1 MRLKNWGKIVRYHRI
16 EIKRKSYGVAHRC
29 NAALNVILS
38 DLDDTIKKTSIRT
51 QQEIKVLFIIPS
63 RKINSQ

>member
-1 MRLKNWGKIVRYHRI
+1 MCLKNWGKIVRYHRI
-16 EIKRKSYGVAHRC
+16 EIKRKSYGVANRC

-38 DLDDTIKKTSIRT
+38 DLDGTIKKTCTRT
-51 QQEIKVLFIIPS
+51 QQEIKVLFVIPS